1 MIQGDKIIKQF
12 PFRGENMFNST
23 VVVNF
28 KGLEVVVNY
37 YCEKKIVE
45 FLFPFS
51 ILEMEFA
58 SLFKSIEKKLL

>member
-45 FLFPFS
+45 F
-51 ILEMEFA
+51 
-58 SLFKSIEKKLL
+58 